1 MTPVSPPPL
10 DVVDGFDRRMGEAV
24 RRNLDAY
31 VAEIPFYRAMPE
43 ELLNEDVAVVCG
55 DLLAM
60 FVRTCREGRVP
71 RSRELTAARAGAARR
86 AEDGVPL
93 DALLMAYSIGNRVT
107 WQMLTEQLPAGA
119 ERVAVGFTPYLQHW
133 LQAMVQAVTEAYVEE
148 SRLIEHGSLWRTLV
162 HGVLAG
168 TPDRTVAERLG
179 LRLAAGYLVVA
190 VHLDLLDPLDPLDRP
205 AGDVATRLRARRM
218 RAALD
223 GTGVLAQLDA
233 GGGMLLVPAGAE
245 PPGHYVTAVGH
256 AAGAAATAV
265 AVPAERPAAVPDAL
279 ALATQLLGLARTLR
293 RPPGTYL
300 LDDLALEHQM
310 SIDSPARGLLAR
322 QVRPLLDHPDLL
334 PTVRCWLAHDR
345 NRGRT
350 ADELHIHPNTL
361 DKRLH
366 RVGECT
372 GIDLPTTRGVAL
384 LQAALI
390 ALDIES
396 QRDRPV

>member
-1 MTPVSPPPL
+1 MTTVSPPPL
-10 DVVDGFDRRMGEAV
+10 DVVNGFDRRIGEAV
-24 RRNLDAY
+24 RRILDAY
-31 VAEIPFYRAMPE
+31 VAEIPFYRTMPA
-43 ELLNEDVAVVCG
+43 ELLRDDVAVVCG

-71 RSRELTAARAGAARR
+71 RSRELTAARAAAARR

-107 WQMLTEQLPAGA
+107 WQMLTEQLPPGA
-119 ERVAVGFTPYLQHW
+119 ERIAVAFTPYLQHW

-148 SRLIEHGSLWRTLV
+148 TRLIEHGSLWRTLV

-179 LRLAAGYLVVA
+179 VRLATGCLVVA
-190 VHLDLLDPLDPLDRP
+190 VHVDRP
-205 AGDVATRLRARRM
+205 AEELATRLQVRRM

-223 GTGVLAQLDA
+223 GTGVLAQLDT
-233 GGGMLLVPAGAE
+233 GGGVLLVPDDAE
-245 PPGHYVTAVGH
+245 PPGHYVTSVGD
-256 AAGAAATAV
+256 AARAPATAV
-265 AVPAERPAAVPDAL
+265 AVPAARPAAVPDSL

-310 SIDSPARGLLAR
+310 SVDSPARRHLAR

-334 PTVRCWLAHDR
+334 PTVRCWLAHER
-345 NRGRT
+345 NRRRT

-372 GIDLPTTRGVAL
+372 GIELPTTRGVAH

-390 ALDIES
+390 AFDIES
-396 QRDRPV
+396 QRDRPL